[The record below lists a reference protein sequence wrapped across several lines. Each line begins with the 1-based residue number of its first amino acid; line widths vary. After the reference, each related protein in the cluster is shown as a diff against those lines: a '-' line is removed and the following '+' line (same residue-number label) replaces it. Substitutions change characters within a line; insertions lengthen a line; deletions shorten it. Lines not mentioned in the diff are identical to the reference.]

1 MISAATLLST
11 RGPAFPFERSN
22 KLTLSIS
29 TQTMPDDFEKFV
41 EEHYQPA
48 FRFALSL
55 SRNHDDAGDLTQ
67 QAFFIAQTNRRQLR
81 DRSKGKRWLFT
92 ILRREFLRTKRHEAV
107 RQRYDVELEG
117 DDSLLISVDHAA
129 TMDAKSL
136 LAILQG
142 LDDHFRL
149 PVSLFYF
156 DQLSY
161 KEIADILEVPIGYT
175 NEMPPLQFVCF
186 DASAVASWA
195 NHQPAVRKA
204 ALEIPKPGTDMDLRL
219 I

>member
-1 MISAATLLST
+1 MTSAATLLST
-11 RGPAFPFERSN
+11 RSLAFPLERSN
-22 KLTLSIS
+22 KLALPIS

-55 SRNHDDAGDLTQ
+55 SRNHDDACDLTQ
-67 QAFFIAQTNRRQLR
+67 QAFFIAQTNQRQLR
-81 DRSKGKRWLFT
+81 DRSKGKQWLFT

-117 DDSLLISVDHAA
+117 DDSPLISVDHAA
-129 TMDAKSL
+129 NMDAKSL
-136 LAILQG
+136 VTVLQG

-161 KEIADILEVPIGYT
+161 KEIADILEVPIGT
-175 NEMPPLQFVCF
+175 VMSRLARGKTMLRQRLESSRVT
-186 DASAVASWA
+186 
-195 NHQPAVRKA
+195 A
-204 ALEIPKPGTDMDLRL
+204 AGKIVKVSEQGGRQSG
-219 I
+219 

>member
-1 MISAATLLST
+1 
-11 RGPAFPFERSN
+11 
-22 KLTLSIS
+22 
-29 TQTMPDDFEKFV
+29 MPDDFEKFV

-55 SRNHDDAGDLTQ
+55 SRNHDDACDLTQ
-67 QAFFIAQTNRRQLR
+67 QAFFIAQTSRRQLR

-136 LAILQG
+136 LTILQG

-156 DQLSY
+156 EQLSY
-161 KEIADILEVPIGYT
+161 KEIADILEVPIGT
-175 NEMPPLQFVCF
+175 VMSRLSRGKTMLRQ
-186 DASAVASWA
+186 
-195 NHQPAVRKA
+195 R
-204 ALEIPKPGTDMDLRL
+204 LESERVTQAGKIVKISEKGECQNG
-219 I
+219 